1 MNYFSFLLILLFSFS
16 FKRDEADLEMMANN
30 KLEFVSENLKN
41 ILFQLKSGQ
50 KIDILHLGDSH
61 VQIGEFSKGIL
72 NGLMEKGISCNKGW
86 FLPSLIFTELYS
98 NRELKRIKGKFTAE
112 NIRNNPHLLAG
123 VSGRTFSTL
132 EENFSFKFSFDEK
145 ISSFQILH
153 EDFAFDKISCSKG
166 GKIIN
171 EVNKT
176 SNLLSVSFARKV
188 KSCRIKFNTT
198 NKEQKD
204 FFAMKAIKHGE
215 ENTTSYSNFGVSG
228 AQFSDFYYAM
238 RIYDH
243 IELLKPQL
251 IIITLG
257 TNDSYF
263 KDLNKNTFP
272 RKLTLFIRKIK
283 EISPKTALIFM
294 TAPDTFYQN
303 EKPSHLK
310 FVNESIIS
318 VCSQEQVALWDW
330 NKIMGGENSIHSFAQ
345 KKMVDSDL
353 LHFNS
358 AGYKFF
364 GNLFIQAIFAE
375 SVN

>member
-1 MNYFSFLLILLFSFS
+1 MNYFYFLLILFFSFS

-41 ILFQLKSGQ
+41 ILFQLKNGE
-50 KIDILHLGDSH
+50 KIEILHLGDSH

-72 NGLMEKGISCNKGW
+72 NGFEKEGVSCNKGW
-86 FLPSLIFTELYS
+86 FLPSLIFTDLYA
-98 NRELKRIKGKFTAE
+98 NRELKRKKGKFTAE

-132 EENFSFKFSFDEK
+132 EENFSFNFSFDEK

-153 EDFAFDKISCSKG
+153 EDFSSDKITCTKG
-166 GKIIN
+166 GKIN
-171 EVNKT
+171 SETNKT
-176 SNLLSVSFARKV
+176 SNLLTVSFSRKV
-188 KSCRIKFNTT
+188 KSCRIKFNTK

-204 FFAMKAIKHGE
+204 FFALKAIKHGE

-228 AQFSDFYYAM
+228 AQFSDFYYAL

-251 IIITLG
+251 IIFTLG

-263 KDLNKNTFP
+263 KDLNQNTFP
-272 RKLTLFIRKIK
+272 KKLTLFIRKIK
-283 EISPKTALIFM
+283 EISPKTELIFM

-303 EKPSHLK
+303 KKPSHLK

-330 NKIMGGENSIHSFAQ
+330 NKIMGGENSIHSFA
-345 KKMVDSDL
+345 KRKMVDSDL

-358 AGYKFF
+358 EGYKFF